1 MMRYLAEFYGP
12 CGLLDA
18 EITDDSLEYL
28 IEYAKDSIASKY
40 NDHVKIIIS
49 DREQIVWQWER
60 KDKICPV
67 CNACMYWNGTAC
79 TCDGQFMVYYEYTFL
94 EADPFCVRIDRGDG
108 FTTEEWDA
116 LLRGECIMRGGV
128 RNWLWQRA

>member
-1 MMRYLAEFYGP
+1 MRYLAEFYGP

-28 IEYAKDSIASKY
+28 IKYAEEIIASEY
-40 NDHVKIIIS
+40 NDRVKIVIHNHRKVI
-49 DREQIVWQWER
+49 WQWER
-60 KDKICPV
+60 ETNIVPDCE
-67 CNACMYWNGTAC
+67 NCMYWNGTAC
-79 TCDGQFMVYYEYTFL
+79 TCDGQFMLHCED
-94 EADPFCVRIDRGDG
+94 EAGSFCITLDRDDG
-108 FTTEEWDA
+108 FSTEEWDA